1 NGSDIGKLA
10 TFLASEQ
17 STYITA
23 QVITVDGGYL

>member
-1 NGSDIGKLA
+1 MGKLA